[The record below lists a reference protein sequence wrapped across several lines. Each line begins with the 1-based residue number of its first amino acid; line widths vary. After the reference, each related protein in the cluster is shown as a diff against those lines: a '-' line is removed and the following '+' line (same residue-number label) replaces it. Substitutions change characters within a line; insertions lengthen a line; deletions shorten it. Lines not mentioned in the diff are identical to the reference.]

1 MILLITMKIIKENI
15 NDKINVGSDNN
26 KINEESDDNENNKEN
41 NENNIDIN
49 LERNCNFIRLI
60 VILLL

>member
-26 KINEESDDNENNKEN
+26 KINEESDDNENN
-41 NENNIDIN
+41 IDIN

>member
-26 KINEESDDNENNKEN
+26 KINEESDDNENNK
-41 NENNIDIN
+41 IIII
-49 LERNCNFIRLI
+49 LVLI
-60 VILLL
+60 

>member
-1 MILLITMKIIKENI
+1 MTMKIIKENI

-41 NENNIDIN
+41 NDNNIDIN
-49 LERNCNFIRLI
+49 IENNCNFIRLI
-60 VILLL
+60 VILL

>member
-1 MILLITMKIIKENI
+1 MMTMKIIKENI

-41 NENNIDIN
+41 NDNNIDIN
-49 LERNCNFIRLI
+49 IENNCNFIRLI
-60 VILLL
+60 VILL

>member
-15 NDKINVGSDNN
+15 NDKINVGNDNN

-41 NENNIDIN
+41 NDNNIGIN
-49 LERNCNFIRLI
+49 LESNCNFIRLI

>member
-1 MILLITMKIIKENI
+1 MIILIQEVIVI
-15 NDKINVGSDNN
+15 

-41 NENNIDIN
+41 NDNNIGIN
-49 LERNCNFIRLI
+49 LESNCNFIRLI

>member
-1 MILLITMKIIKENI
+1 MMTMKIIKENI

-41 NENNIDIN
+41 NDNNIDIN
-49 LERNCNFIRLI
+49 IENNCNFIRLI